1 MTSHAS
7 ASRIVALQA
16 DDVFNTI
23 TDISRLPG
31 WNEAITAVIQQSD
44 ELEVGSEWVVEMH
57 ALGQSW
63 HSRSIVEAFDPTD
76 RCFAY
81 RSATDDGNPS
91 YALWTWVV
99 TEHADGALVTA
110 ACELH
115 PQTFWRRVLLS
126 KIRARQLARSE
137 VPQSL
142 VALEAAARS
151 AAKAR

>member
-1 MTSHAS
+1 MISHVS
-7 ASRIVALQA
+7 ASRIVALPA

-23 TDISRLPG
+23 TDLARLPD
-31 WNEAITAVIQQSD
+31 WNDAITAVIQQPD
-44 ELEVGSEWVVEMH
+44 RLEVGSEWIVEMH
-57 ALGQSW
+57 ALGQGWLS
-63 HSRSIVEAFDPTD
+63 HSIAEAFDPTG

-99 TEHADGALVTA
+99 TEQPDGALVTA

-126 KIRARQLARSE
+126 RIRARQLAQSE
-137 VPQSL
+137 IPQSL

-151 AAKAR
+151 AAEAR